1 MQVELVRTVTQD
13 GLRLDGAMA
22 QGLTV
27 AREGVSRPSTPCDAA
42 ILLHGVGGNFY
53 SARTLEPLI
62 AMLLNQGIV
71 PLAVNTRGHDAV
83 FEASLGN
90 VRRRFGAAFEIVD
103 ECRLDIAAWV
113 QLLAARSLD
122 KVLLIGHSLGAIK
135 SVYAQAHE
143 KLPQVRAVA
152 AISPPRLSYAAY
164 MNAPD
169 SSRFWESMQ
178 TAQQLVKAGRGEE
191 LFTSTFP
198 FPLLISAKSYID
210 KYGPA
215 ERYHLLRFAAELPCP
230 ALFVYGSKEL
240 SSGGIPFAGVPEAL
254 AALPPGQPR
263 TIKIIPG
270 ADHFYTGLGQELASA
285 VMSWVQALSTNPDP
299 AG

>member
-1 MQVELVRTVTQD
+1 MHVELVRTVTRD
-13 GLRLDGAMA
+13 GLRLDGALA
-22 QGLTV
+22 QGYPAAQGHTSQL
-27 AREGVSRPSTPCDAA
+27 CNAA

-62 AMLLNQGIV
+62 ARLLERGV
-71 PLAVNTRGHDAV
+71 APLVVNTRGHDAV
-83 FEASLGN
+83 FEASLGT
-90 VRRRFGAAFEIVD
+90 VRRRFGAAYEIVD

-113 QLLAARSLD
+113 ELLASRGLGRI
-122 KVLLIGHSLGAIK
+122 VLIGHSLGAIK
-135 SVYAQAHE
+135 SVYAQAHD
-143 KLPQVRAVA
+143 KSTAIRAVA

-178 TAQQLVKAGRGEE
+178 TAQRLVKTGQGEE

-198 FPLLISAKSYID
+198 FPLLISAASYID

-254 AALPPGQPR
+254 AALPHGQSR
-263 TIKIIPG
+263 TIKVIPG
-270 ADHFYTGLGQELASA
+270 ADHFYTGLGQELACE
-285 VMSWVQALSTNPDP
+285 VESWLQALGDKLPTN
-299 AG
+299 G